1 MQVGSNSSGSKLIEM
16 VISQT
21 GDRNLESRH
30 FNRTRTAA
38 WMAFSTGEGVRAIG
52 QEPGSDKNKL
62 AESVISSEVLP
73 RQHAV
78 SS

>member
-1 MQVGSNSSGSKLIEM
+1 M

-38 WMAFSTGEGVRAIG
+38 WMTFSTGEGVRAIG
-52 QEPGSDKNKL
+52 QEPGSDKN
-62 AESVISSEVLP
+62 
-73 RQHAV
+73 
-78 SS
+78 